1 MTDRQKAGL
10 CGPVEQYTVETITLA
25 HAAYPEM
32 RCFGTTKYDHS
43 GRLLHISSTDAKG
56 SKSTTSYTYDP
67 QGRLLKTTWSQPS
80 GPAKETYYI
89 YDKKGRLIGITGDD
103 QQSSVFQYDDQ
114 GRKTR
119 VVRSGASGAGD
130 RIAIATED
138 ESDNFFIPPP
148 VGGHVKTWFN
158 ERDQATESHVYDADG
173 QLTGRL
179 VRRFDAEGRLA
190 ELSVIENLE
199 SLLPPEARPEPGVLG
214 ELKKKLMQFRSLQ
227 WPSRSSFIYDE
238 EGRVTETHFS
248 TGAYPEVITKVTY
261 NDHGDVDGHTTTV
274 DDLNPTKTAEGGE
287 ISSAATASLSSH
299 QTEVRFS
306 YQYDSF
312 GNWTERTISA
322 RSRMNGP
329 FEISAVHH
337 RTIAYYGSADVET
350 GSEGG
355 EQRPV
360 ADVSVRALAAAHR

>member
-10 CGPVEQYTVETITLA
+10 RGPVEQYTAETITPA
-25 HAAYPEM
+25 GATYPEM
-32 RCFGTTKYDHS
+32 RCIGTTKYDRS

-67 QGRLLKTTWSQPS
+67 QGRILKTTWSQPS
-80 GPAKETYYI
+80 GQAKETYYI
-89 YDKKGRLIGITGDD
+89 YDRKGRLIGITGNDE
-103 QQSSVFQYDDQ
+103 QSSVFQYDDQ

-119 VVRSGASGAGD
+119 IVRSESSGPGD
-130 RIAIATED
+130 RIAVATD
-138 ESDNFFIPPP
+138 DGSDNFFMPPP
-148 VGGHVKTWFN
+148 VGGHMKTWFN
-158 ERDQATESHVYDADG
+158 ERNQATESQVYDAYG

-179 VRRFDAEGRLA
+179 VRRFDAKGRLV
-190 ELSVIENLE
+190 ESSVIENLE
-199 SLLPPEARPEPGVLG
+199 SLLPLEARPEPGVLG

-248 TGAYPEVITKVTY
+248 TGAYPEVITKMTY
-261 NDHGDVDGHTTTV
+261 NDHGDVDAHTTTV

-299 QTEVRFS
+299 ETEVRFS

-337 RTIAYYGSADVET
+337 RRIAYYGCAGVEA

-355 EQRPV
+355 GQRPV
-360 ADVSVRALAAAHR
+360 ADMSIRAVTAAHR